1 MNRQQLTTLASE
13 LAKLAYR
20 GMDYVQ
26 IAAALN
32 APGADIPNPTPQP
45 TRRKLITYVQ
55 FLNALQVADMGKY
68 YASGIAPDLRAA
80 LDGNDYDMALAL
92 WRGLKA
98 LLTATSVTA
107 VEAVFAKTNETELDP
122 TWQATVPG
130 PSIAAALGL
139 PRVETRDVQ
148 AALHLGA

>member
-1 MNRQQLTTLASE
+1 MDRAQLTTLATE
-13 LAKLAYR
+13 IAKSKYR

-32 APGADIPNPTPQP
+32 APTADVPNPTPQP

-55 FLNALQVADMGKY
+55 FLNALTVADMGKY
-68 YASGIAPDLRAA
+68 YTSGIASDLRRA
-80 LDGNDYDMALAL
+80 LDGSDYDMALAL

-107 VEAVFAKTNETELDP
+107 VETVFAAVNETELDP
-122 TWQATVPG
+122 TWPATVPG

-139 PRVETRDVQ
+139 PTVATRDVQ
-148 AALHLGA
+148 AALHMGA